1 MHRQEL
7 IDHIHAVLATI
18 PPGVTLEA
26 AAKTRSADEV
36 QAAIDAGVRVIGY
49 NYVQE
54 AQQIFPQLRGT
65 FQRHLIGH
73 LQKNKVNKAV
83 EWFDLI
89 ETVDSFELA
98 EAISRRC
105 AQVGRVMPV
114 LVEVNSGREA
124 GKSGVLPEAVEPLV
138 RRVAEL
144 PHVQV
149 RGLMTMGP
157 LLDDPQEMRP
167 FFRLT
172 REIYDQIKALHLAR
186 VETAILSM
194 GMSDSYRVAIE
205 EGANLVRLGT
215 LLFGP
220 RGLHSF

>member
-1 MHRQEL
+1 MQRQAL
-7 IDHIHAVLATI
+7 IDHIRVVMGTI
-18 PPGVTLEA
+18 PPNVTLEA

-54 AQQIFPQLRGT
+54 AQQIFPQLRGA
-65 FQRHLIGH
+65 FQRHLIGR

-83 EWFDLI
+83 ELFDLI

-98 EAISRRC
+98 EAIGRRC
-105 AQVGRVMPV
+105 AQAGKVMP
-114 LVEVNSGREA
+114 LLIEVNSGREA
-124 GKSGVLPEAVEPLV
+124 GKSGVLPEEVIPLV
-138 RRVAEL
+138 RRIAEL
-144 PHVQV
+144 PNVQV

-157 LLDDPQEMRP
+157 LQADPQEMRP

-172 REIYDQIKALHLAR
+172 REIYEEIKTLNLAR
-186 VETAILSM
+186 VEMAVLSM
-194 GMSDSYRVAIE
+194 GMSDSYQVAVE

-220 RGLHSF
+220 RGLS